1 MLTNPYGSTN
11 CIRFEGM
18 ISARRAPLC
27 IYFSCL
33 PAVPEAPVYAS
44 DCKDNDFFNYFSGKF

>member
-33 PAVPEAPVYAS
+33 PAVPEAT
-44 DCKDNDFFNYFSGKF
+44 GLRQRLQR